1 MATFLTLL
9 ILIAVGWTLAY
20 RQAPLWLWTAAGFVT
35 LWLVSRIASGPITA
49 LVWLLWAMWL
59 AVSLLN
65 VPELRRRFVSRPA
78 LDLFRNLLPRI
89 SQTEQEALD
98 AGTIWWDADL
108 FSGRPD
114 WRRLHDVPPPSLSP
128 EETEFLSGP
137 VEELCRMLDDWR
149 INHELVDLPPEVW
162 SFIKDRGFFGMI
174 IPKKYGGLGFSAL
187 AHSEVVMKISTRCSA
202 AAVTVMVPNSL
213 GPAELL
219 LRYGT
224 EAQRERYL
232 ARLAHGEELP
242 CFALTSPHAGS
253 DAASIPDYAIV
264 CHGEHAGQQ
273 VIGLRVT
280 WEKRYITLGPVAT
293 LLGLAF
299 QTYDPDH
306 LLGAGDDL
314 GITLAMIP
322 TTHPGVEIG
331 RRHYP
336 AQQAFQNGPTWGTDV
351 FIPMDW
357 VIGSQERVGQGW
369 RMLMNC
375 LAAGRSISLPALST
389 GALKVCAR
397 TTGAYARIRR
407 QFRVPI
413 GRFEGVE
420 EVLARMAGDCY
431 AVDAA
436 RMLTAS
442 VLDQGEEPAVISA
455 LLKYQATERMRR
467 AVNDAMDVHGG
478 RAICVGPAN
487 YLFTPYQSIPIAITV
502 EGANILTRSLI
513 IFGQGAIRCH
523 PWLLKEINAARN
535 VNETASLDDFDAA
548 LCGHLSFTL
557 RNLARASFIALTR
570 ARFLPRAVSGPTR
583 RWYAQLER
591 VSSAFALLADVALML
606 LGGALKRRE
615 RLSGRFADVLG
626 EMYLMG
632 AALKRFEDH
641 DRPREDLPLVQWVC
655 RSAVYAIEQQLSA
668 ILDNFP
674 SRMLGRLLRYAIFPY
689 GRRAR
694 PPDDRLAHVVAGL
707 VTEPCATRDR
717 LTAGMY
723 LNPDP
728 DDPIGCLEHALDL
741 TVQSEGADKRLDDM
755 QREGVVNARD
765 YHARVEQ
772 AEAAGALS
780 GAEAALLRDSYAAVR
795 KAIDVDHFTASELA
809 PRPARN

>member
-1 MATFLTLL
+1 MSTILTLA
-9 ILIAVGWTLAY
+9 ILIAVGWVLAY

-35 LWLVSRIASGPITA
+35 LWLVSRIASGPVA
-49 LVWLLWAMWL
+49 LLVWLLWVAWL
-59 AVSLLN
+59 VLLLLN
-65 VPELRRRFVSRPA
+65 VAEFRRHFISRPA
-78 LDLFRNLLPRI
+78 LHFFRNLLPRI

-98 AGTIWWDADL
+98 AGTVWWDAEL
-108 FSGRPD
+108 FSGRPN
-114 WRRLHDVPPPSLSP
+114 WRRLHDLPPPSLSL
-128 EETEFLSGP
+128 EEKAFLDGP
-137 VEELCRMLDDWR
+137 AEELCRMLNDWQ
-149 INHELVDLPPEVW
+149 ISHELVDLPPEVW
-162 SFIKDRGFFGMI
+162 DFIKERGFLGMI
-174 IPKKYGGLGFSAL
+174 IPKKHGGLGFSAL

-219 LRYGT
+219 MRYGT
-224 EAQRERYL
+224 EAQRERHL
-232 ARLAHGEELP
+232 ARLARGEELP

-253 DAASIPDYAIV
+253 DAASIPDHAIV
-264 CHGEHAGQQ
+264 CHGEHDGQQ
-273 VIGLRVT
+273 VLGLRVT

-306 LLGAGDDL
+306 LLGAEEDL
-314 GITLAMIP
+314 GITLAMVP
-322 TTHPGVEIG
+322 TTHPGVNIG

-336 AQQAFQNGPTWGTDV
+336 AQQAFQNGPTSGKDV
-351 FIPMDW
+351 FIPMEW
-357 VIGSQERVGQGW
+357 VIGGQERVGQGW

-389 GALKVCAR
+389 GALKVCVR
-397 TTGAYARIRR
+397 TTGAYARVRR

-442 VLDQGEEPAVISA
+442 VLDRGEEPAVISA

-478 RAICVGPAN
+478 RAICIGPSN

-513 IFGQGAIRCH
+513 IFGQGAVRCH
-523 PWLLKEINAARN
+523 PWLLKEIGAAKN
-535 VNETASLDDFDAA
+535 TNEAAALSEFDAA
-548 LCGHLSFTL
+548 LCGHFSFTL
-557 RNLARASFIALTR
+557 RNFARAFFIALTG
-570 ARFLPRAVSGPTR
+570 ARYVPRAVSGPTHT
-583 RWYAQLER
+583 WHAQLAR
-591 VSSAFALLADVALML
+591 VSSAFALLADIALML

-626 EMYLMG
+626 EMYLMS
-632 AALKRFEDH
+632 AALKHFEDH
-641 DRPREDLPLVQWVC
+641 DRPREDLPLVEWVC
-655 RSAVYAIEQQLSA
+655 RSALHAIELQLSG

-674 SRMLGRLLRYAIFPY
+674 SRLLRRALRVIVFPL

-694 PPDDRLAHVVAGL
+694 QPNDRLAHIVAGMVL
-707 VTEPCATRDR
+707 EPSAARDR
-717 LTAGMY
+717 LTVGMY
-723 LNPDP
+723 VDPDP
-728 DDPIGCLEHALDL
+728 NDPVGRLEHALDL
-741 TVQSEGADKRLDDM
+741 TLKSEVAEKRLEEA
-755 QREGVVNARD
+755 QRDGKITARD
-765 YHARVEQ
+765 DGERIDE
-772 AEAAGALS
+772 AEAAGALT
-780 GAEAALLRDSYAAVR
+780 GEDAALLRQAHAAVR
-795 KAIDVDHFTASELA
+795 RAIDVDHFAASELE
-809 PRPARN
+809 PRHVPA